1 MTTQQQD
8 KSAIVL
14 ANAIE
19 LTAEVIKN
27 IAGND
32 IASALNN
39 SPLTK
44 SSLITIAANR
54 IHSKINS
61 KKSK

>member
-8 KSAIVL
+8 NSAIVL

-39 SPLTK
+39 SQLTK